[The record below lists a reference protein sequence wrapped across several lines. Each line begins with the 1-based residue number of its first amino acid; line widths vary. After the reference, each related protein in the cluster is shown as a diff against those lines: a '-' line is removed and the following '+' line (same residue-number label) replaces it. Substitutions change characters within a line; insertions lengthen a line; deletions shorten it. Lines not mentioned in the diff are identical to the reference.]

1 MAARGDWLEYTR
13 DRAPEGAPADVH
25 EVVRRWLETHEV
37 AEVDLEPMDGYYAI
51 HFNGAPEPV
60 PGVFLPKTLE
70 HDPQAV
76 RDLLEAAYAVYEQ
89 EIAAH

>member
-1 MAARGDWLEYTR
+1 MAAHGDWLEYTR
-13 DRAPEGAPADVH
+13 DRAPEGAPAHVH

-76 RDLLEAAYAVYEQ
+76 RDLLDAAFAVYEH
-89 EIAAH
+89 ELAAH

>member
-13 DRAPEGAPADVH
+13 ERAPEGVPQDVYD
-25 EVVRRWLETHEV
+25 VVRRWLETHEV
-37 AEVDLEPMDGYYAI
+37 AEVDLEPMNGYYAI
-51 HFNGAPEPV
+51 HINGAPEPV

-76 RDLLEAAYAVYEQ
+76 RDLLDAAFAVYEQ

>member
-13 DRAPEGAPADVH
+13 EHAPEGVPQDVFD
-25 EVVRRWLETHEV
+25 VVRRWLETHEV

-51 HFNGAPEPV
+51 HINGAAEPV
-60 PGVFLPKTLE
+60 PGVYLPKTLE
-70 HDPQAV
+70 HDPEAI
-76 RDLLEAAYAVYEQ
+76 RDLLEAAYAIYEQ